1 MSGTYDRE
9 EPFRVMAPFEQAR
22 FAPEAWGVLLRLRA
36 AGALTGTDFEQLIE
50 RALVQVDGRIG
61 LDELRALLGGALAD
75 DSAPGGDVT
84 VH

>member
-9 EPFRVMAPFEQAR
+9 DPFRVMAPFEQAR
-22 FAPEAWGVLLRLRA
+22 FAPEAWGLLLRLRA
-36 AGALTGTDFEQLIE
+36 AGTLTGTEFEQLIE

-61 LDELRALLGGALAD
+61 VEELHALLGGVAGDAAL
-75 DSAPGGDVT
+75 GGDVT

>member
-1 MSGTYDRE
+1 MSSTYDRE

-22 FAPEAWGVLLRLRA
+22 FSREAWGFLLRLRA
-36 AGALTGTDFEQLIE
+36 AGTLTGTEFEQLIE

-61 LDELRALLGGALAD
+61 LEELRALLGGVAGDAAL
-75 DSAPGGDVT
+75 GGDVT